1 VTYFNGDHGV
11 SLRHPATWRTDQ
23 AEQEGVWYRYF
34 LAPPSGGQQRT
45 PVSVTLLA
53 GPFSGTLDDYAERY
67 LAGHQLAKSGD
78 EERQGVTGKS
88 WVFAATNGSTRYRL
102 LLFDLKS
109 KVIGLYAQGDSAG
122 FERESAALDEVWRS
136 LTFER
141 PERYPRRA
149 WAEQRASL
157 GVPDSWRQTRAF
169 SGGGTL
175 LAQYVSPALATDK
188 DRSTVHV
195 SLSVM
200 LEGVADGGGLDAYY
214 LATRQKL
221 GDNFQVVSH
230 ASFKGGYVDVMR
242 VETPIAISYV
252 KRYYFADAGRA
263 CSLSFEARD
272 DVFPRA
278 SRWADY
284 IASTLEFGAVKGAA
298 R

>member
-1 VTYFNGDHGV
+1 
-11 SLRHPATWRTDQ
+11 
-23 AEQEGVWYRYF
+23 
-34 LAPPSGGQQRT
+34 
-45 PVSVTLLA
+45 
-53 GPFSGTLDDYAERY
+53 
-67 LAGHQLAKSGD
+67 
-78 EERQGVTGKS
+78 
-88 WVFAATNGSTRYRL
+88 
-102 LLFDLKS
+102 
-109 KVIGLYAQGDSAG
+109 
-122 FERESAALDEVWRS
+122 
-136 LTFER
+136 
-141 PERYPRRA
+141 
-149 WAEQRASL
+149 
-157 GVPDSWRQTRAF
+157 
-169 SGGGTL
+169 
-175 LAQYVSPALATDK
+175 
-188 DRSTVHV
+188 
-195 SLSVM
+195 
-200 LEGVADGGGLDAYY
+200 VADGVGLDAYY